1 MKQYG
6 LIGRPLAHSFSKKYF
21 TKKFATENI
30 NAQYELYELEDIQL
44 FEELINKENL
54 CGLNVTIPYKELII
68 PYLDEVDEVAAK
80 IGAVNVIKFIRENET
95 LKLKGFNS
103 DAVGFEN
110 SIKPFLKPHHK
121 KALILGTGGASKA
134 IEFILD
140 RLGIEVKF
148 VSRNSAKNRLIYSE
162 LNDVILSDYL
172 LIINATPLGTFPN
185 VDTCPDIPYEFLSKR
200 HLLFDVVYNPAET
213 LFMKKGKEQGATVL
227 NGEEMLIGQAEE
239 AWRIWNS

>member
-30 NAQYELYELEDIQL
+30 DAQYELYELEDIQL

-110 SIKPFLKPHHK
+110 SIKPFLKSYHK

-134 IEFILD
+134 IEFILGK
-140 RLGIEVKF
+140 LGIEVKF
-148 VSRNSAKNRLIYSE
+148 VSRSVSENKLIYSD
-162 LNDVILSDYL
+162 LDGNILSEYL
-172 LIINATPLGTFPN
+172 LVVNATPLGTFPN
-185 VDTCPDIPYEFLSKR
+185 VNTCPDIPYEFLTER
-200 HLLFDVVYNPAET
+200 HLLFDVVYNPVET
-213 LFMKKGKEQGATVL
+213 LFMKKGKERGATVL